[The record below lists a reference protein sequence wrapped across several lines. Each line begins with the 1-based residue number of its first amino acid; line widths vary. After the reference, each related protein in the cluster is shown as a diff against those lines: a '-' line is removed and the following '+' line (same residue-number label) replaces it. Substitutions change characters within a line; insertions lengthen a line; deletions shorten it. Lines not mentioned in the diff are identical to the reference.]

1 MAGFIRLP
9 GSERD
14 VMLAV
19 WSRGG
24 EISAPEIGAA
34 LDRPLTASALHSYL
48 RRLEEKGFLACRK
61 AGKVNL
67 YTPLISE
74 AEYRRDES
82 GAVLDRLYDGSLKE
96 FTAALWDGG
105 RLSGDEVR
113 ELRTYLE
120 ELERGAQ

>member
-105 RLSGDEVR
+105 RLSGQEVR
-113 ELRTYLE
+113 ELRNYLE
-120 ELERGAQ
+120 ELERGGR